1 MPESS
6 AANNDFPP
14 PNPPLSFDNLSRV
27 RTNSVKRK
35 KTSESSLDCSG
46 LTFDKFIE
54 ITDITKKIA
63 EELDLQCTT
72 AEGNRNAKDK
82 FISPIKNWLSELESK
97 LTDVAKLTFS
107 MASSNLELKERLDKL
122 EATIASNVATGDLV
136 SDIEKSA
143 KYKDF
148 CNETMNCNLLT
159 KVPNLDLGSSVD
171 GKGTPILDVIKQ
183 KLNNTLPA
191 NTLKDI
197 TITPLAKETVEKSG
211 KFVVPVLFKA
221 NSKAEKDALEKVL
234 RNHFDTN
241 FHWPKMLFPIVKDIR
256 NQLSVTKNEKIDL
269 TNKQILIRPS
279 STGRSLTVSYREGFN
294 SKWQLLESIKTP
306 APKSFLDNTKF
317 TQPCV
322 SKFTDL
328 KI

>member
-1 MPESS
+1 
-6 AANNDFPP
+6 
-14 PNPPLSFDNLSRV
+14 
-27 RTNSVKRK
+27 
-35 KTSESSLDCSG
+35 
-46 LTFDKFIE
+46 
-54 ITDITKKIA
+54 
-63 EELDLQCTT
+63 
-72 AEGNRNAKDK
+72 
-82 FISPIKNWLSELESK
+82 
-97 LTDVAKLTFS
+97 

-211 KFVVPVLFKA
+211 KFVGNERRLF
-221 NSKAEKDALEKVL
+221 L
-234 RNHFDTN
+234 
-241 FHWPKMLFPIVKDIR
+241 
-256 NQLSVTKNEKIDL
+256 
-269 TNKQILIRPS
+269 
-279 STGRSLTVSYREGFN
+279 
-294 SKWQLLESIKTP
+294 
-306 APKSFLDNTKF
+306 
-317 TQPCV
+317 
-322 SKFTDL
+322 
-328 KI
+328 